1 MSFAVHFSFSWC
13 LSKPLTVPAGTKA
26 KALSHV
32 NEVERILG
40 LKQVHPG
47 DGNIEA
53 YGTNYPAHWDYFGR
67 DFSEIDEDLLCKT
80 VEDHNAWVRFMYERF
95 EEWAKTP
102 FVPTANI
109 KESEELTPEDA
120 REFWHGFETITLDP
134 KFWNRD
140 YYRARME
147 SLYEVMRG
155 RDSEGASW
163 DGNKPLTQQQAG
175 NVIRLFEQFL
185 DPDDMQLEVV
195 QSPGRG
201 FNGQDRLASSYDGG
215 YTWCSG
221 DDPKHQGCFKPIDY
235 DCIGECRRKNCPL
248 LAEESE

>member
-1 MSFAVHFSFSWC
+1 VRELQGLDERVDRMSFAVHFSFSWC

-40 LKQVHPG
+40 LKQVPPG
-47 DGNIEA
+47 EGNTEA
-53 YGTNYPAHWDYFGR
+53 YGPNYPAHWDYFGR
-67 DFSEIDEDLLCKT
+67 DFSKIDEDLLCKT

-102 FVPTANI
+102 FVPTAHV

-120 REFWHGFETITLDP
+120 REFWHGFETITLDS

-155 RDSEGASW
+155 RDSEGVSW
-163 DGNKPLTQQQAG
+163 GVTPFEALDEIRRCVDRNMGCNHPTEAECDG
-175 NVIRLFEQFL
+175 E
-185 DPDDMQLEVV
+185 
-195 QSPGRG
+195 
-201 FNGQDRLASSYDGG
+201 
-215 YTWCSG
+215 
-221 DDPKHQGCFKPIDY
+221 
-235 DCIGECRRKNCPL
+235 DCIRCFVVGIATAVLEDLTPGPSPANT
-248 LAEESE
+248 SGN

>member
-1 MSFAVHFSFSWC
+1 MSFSVHFSFSWG
-13 LSKPLTVPAGTKA
+13 LSKALVVPAGTKA
-26 KALSHV
+26 KALAHV
-32 NEVERILG
+32 QEVERILG
-40 LKQVHPG
+40 LKQVPPG

-53 YGTNYPAHWDYFGR
+53 NGPNYPAHWDYFGR
-67 DFSEIDEDLLCKT
+67 DFSRIDEDLLCKT
-80 VEDHNAWVRFMYERF
+80 VEEHNAWVRFMYQQF
-95 EEWAKTP
+95 EEWAKKP
-102 FVPTANI
+102 FVPT
-109 KESEELTPEDA
+109 KTTKSEKLKPADA
-120 REFWHGFETITLDP
+120 REFWHGFEIITLDA

-163 DGNKPLTQQQAG
+163 DGNKALTQQQAG

-185 DPDDMQLEVV
+185 DPDDMRLEVV

-215 YTWCSG
+215 YEWCSG
-221 DDPKHQGCFKPIDY
+221 DDPRDRGCYKPIDY
-235 DCIGECRRKNCPL
+235 DCIGDCRRRNCPL
-248 LAEESE
+248 KREPE